1 MREKIFVVGEEK
13 REKKNFFFQ
22 NYEVIKLYL
31 LCSESF
37 RVEIVT
43 DLPLGSNRLYTISL
57 SNGDIK
63 KGCKEQ
69 NYFLHG
75 SRIFIVELHL
85 FMINVAENGKVF
97 CTFPRKRNKKLF
109 FSL

>member
-1 MREKIFVVGEEK
+1 
-13 REKKNFFFQ
+13 
-22 NYEVIKLYL
+22 
-31 LCSESF
+31 LCSGSF

-57 SNGDIK
+57 LNGDIK

-85 FMINVAENGKVF
+85 FMIKV
-97 CTFPRKRNKKLF
+97 TETEK
-109 FSL
+109 FSAHFREKGTKNYFSRCEAVMRRATLIGRFIFA